1 MTSSKKSETIEVRLP
16 FAAKTAFAE
25 RCRADGVTM
34 SDAIRRFV
42 EGHGRARH
50 GIAGPLAVIALLAL
64 AVVMSPVAAR
74 PDYGAGFDELDRNG
88 DGVVTQAEVPGGGTR
103 CPVALALPLKR
114 GWLGNGPRSF
124 ATCREVPA
132 FAILDRDGD
141 GLVTRKEF
149 AAHAIASFAARVR
162 CVGRGRRRFAR
173 CRGICRAAADD
184 VHRNAARPG
193 DFPRSRQQRRPPD
206 QLRRIYR
213 LRAADARCPQS
224 Q

>member
-88 DGVVTQAEVPGGGTR
+88 DGVVTQAEVPGGETR

-124 ATCREVPA
+124 AICREVPA
-132 FAILDRDGD
+132 FAVLDRDGD

-149 AAHAIASFAARVR
+149 AAHAIASLRRGFDALDEDGDGLLDAGEYAAPLRMTFI
-162 CVGRGRRRFAR
+162 GT
-173 CRGICRAAADD
+173 
-184 VHRNAARPG
+184 
-193 DFPRSRQQRRPPD
+193 PPD
-206 QLRRIYR
+206 RATFHDLDSNGDRRVSFTEFI
-213 LRAADARCPQS
+213 D
-224 Q
+224 